1 MTMTTRTTWTIDPAH
16 TNVEFAVR
24 HLMISTVKG
33 RFGDVKG
40 TVALDLANPAAAQV
54 DVTIGAT
61 SIDTRNSD
69 RDAHLRSADFFD
81 VEKFPELR
89 YVSRKVDV
97 LPDGTFRVVG
107 DLTIRGVSREV
118 SLAATLEGTGA
129 DPWGGHR
136 AGFSATGKI
145 NRGDFGLTW
154 NKAIETGGVVV
165 GDEVRLIIE
174 AELVQAAAKA
184 AA

>member
-1 MTMTTRTTWTIDPAH
+1 MTARNTWTIDPAH

-40 TVALDLANPAAAQV
+40 TVDLDLANPASTRV
-54 DVTIGAT
+54 DVTIAVN

-69 RDAHLRSADFFD
+69 RDAHLRSPDFFD
-81 VEKFPELR
+81 VAKFPELR
-89 YVSRKVDV
+89 YVSRKVDL
-97 LPDGTFRVVG
+97 LPGGTYRVIG
-107 DLTIRGVSREV
+107 DLTLHGVTREV
-118 SLAATLEGTGA
+118 PLTATLEGTGA

-136 AGFSATGKI
+136 AGFSATGKL
-145 NRGDFGLTW
+145 NRSEYGLTW
-154 NKAIETGGVVV
+154 NNVLEAGGVAV
-165 GDEVRLIIE
+165 GDEVKLVIE

>member
-1 MTMTTRTTWTIDPAH
+1 MTARNTWTIDPAH
-16 TNVEFAVR
+16 TSVEFAVR

-40 TVALDLANPAAAQV
+40 TVELDLDNPAAARV

-61 SIDTRNSD
+61 SIDTRNGD

-89 YVSRKVDV
+89 YVSRKVEV

-107 DLTIRGVSREV
+107 DLTIRGVTREV
-118 SLAATLEGTGA
+118 PLTATLEGTGA

-136 AGFSATGKI
+136 AGFSATGKV
-145 NRGDFGLTW
+145 NRTDYGLLW
-154 NKAIETGGVVV
+154 NKVLEAGGVTV
-165 GDEVRLIIE
+165 GEEVKLSIE

>member
-1 MTMTTRTTWTIDPAH
+1 MSAATIWNIDPVH

-40 TVALDLANPAAAQV
+40 TIELDLANPAAARL
-54 DVTIGAT
+54 DITIGVQ
-61 SIDTRNSD
+61 SVDTRNAD

-81 VEKFPELR
+81 AVNFPEMR
-89 YVSRKVDV
+89 YVSRGVKV

-107 DLTIRGVSREV
+107 DLTIRGVTREV
-118 SLAATLEGTGA
+118 PLVASLEGTGA
-129 DPWGGHR
+129 DPWGGQR
-136 AGFSATGKI
+136 AGFSASGKL
-145 NRGDFGLTW
+145 NRGDFGLHW
-154 NKAIETGGVVV
+154 NKVLEAGGVTVGEEVKLVV
-165 GDEVRLIIE
+165 E
-174 AELVQAAAKA
+174 AELVLAAAKA

>member
-1 MTMTTRTTWTIDPAH
+1 MTARNTWTIDPAH
-16 TNVEFAVR
+16 TSVEFAVR

-40 TVALDLANPAAAQV
+40 TVELDLDNPAAARV
-54 DVTIGAT
+54 DVTIAAT
-61 SIDTRNSD
+61 SIDTRNGD

-89 YVSRKVDV
+89 YVSRKVEV

-107 DLTIRGVSREV
+107 DLTIRGVTREV
-118 SLAATLEGTGA
+118 PLTASFEGTGA

-136 AGFSATGKI
+136 AGFSATGKV
-145 NRGDFGLTW
+145 NRTDYGLLW
-154 NKAIETGGVVV
+154 NKVLEAGGVTV
-165 GDEVRLIIE
+165 GEEVKLSIE

>member
-1 MTMTTRTTWTIDPAH
+1 MSAGTVWTIDPTH

-24 HLMISTVKG
+24 HLMIATVKG
-33 RFGDVKG
+33 RFSDVKG
-40 TVALDLANPAAAQV
+40 TVNLDLANPSAASV
-54 DVTIGAT
+54 EVTIAAP
-61 SIDTRNSD
+61 SIDTRNAD

-81 VEKFPELR
+81 AERFPELR
-89 YVSRKVDV
+89 YVSRKVES

-107 DLTIRGVSREV
+107 DLTIRDVTREV
-118 SLAATLEGTGA
+118 PLHATLEGTGA

-136 AGFSATGKI
+136 AGFSATGKL
-145 NRGDFGLTW
+145 NRNDYGLHW
-154 NKAIETGGVVV
+154 NKVLEAGGVAV
-165 GDEVRLIIE
+165 GEEVKLVIE

>member
-1 MTMTTRTTWTIDPAH
+1 MSSPTIWNIDPVH

-40 TVALDLANPAAAQV
+40 SVELDLANPAAARL
-54 DVTIGAT
+54 DITIGVE
-61 SIDTRNSD
+61 SVDTRNAD

-81 VEKFPELR
+81 AVNFPEMR
-89 YVSRKVDV
+89 YVSRGVKV

-107 DLTIRGVSREV
+107 DLTIRGVTREV
-118 SLAATLEGTGA
+118 PLVATLEGTGA
-129 DPWGGHR
+129 DPWGGQR
-136 AGFSATGKI
+136 AGFSASGKL
-145 NRGDFGLTW
+145 NRGDFGLHW
-154 NKAIETGGVVV
+154 NKVLEAGGVTVGEEVKLVV
-165 GDEVRLIIE
+165 E
-174 AELVQAAAKA
+174 AELVLAAAKA